1 MTDRPSTWRTLLG
14 KIPQSEPPMSPNV
27 VPMRK
32 RSWQE
37 LEREVVVASAEFS
50 RLIDEGDRIKRAYHA
65 EEERLADEARVAA
78 ERVMLAR
85 KLFAEKC
92 AEIGARVEFAD
103 EIVDEAETET
113 PGE

>member
-14 KIPQSEPPMSPNV
+14 KIPQSEPSAPNV

-85 KLFAEKC
+85 RLFAEKC

-103 EIVDEAETET
+103 EIVDEQET